1 MAPAKQ
7 AIWHNTGPVLALMPH
22 GAKPGTVAWCG
33 SVYTRPG
40 RVHRT
45 GSAGKTRTTRVG
57 VSAYT
62 EVATGVYLAG
72 LATVVYL
79 AGLATVVYLASLA
92 SGLVL
97 TGHMATLGLVLIGHM
112 ATLGLVLTL
121 VRYGPGTLLWSVYY
135 RRGAH

>member
-79 AGLATVVYLASLA
+79 ASLA